1 MNARQKKMHELRA
14 QARKLQQA
22 SDELFKEAKA
32 LETEQAHEDY
42 PCSCVKLNETIEVYD
57 MGEQARRGRECV
69 ALLGMVYQN
78 LSARKDCEVCKGTG
92 KPNAVPSL

>member
-1 MNARQKKMHELRA
+1 MNERQKKIHELRE
-14 QARKLQQA
+14 QARRLQKA
-22 SDELFKEAKA
+22 SDDLFKEVRA
-32 LETEQAHEDY
+32 LEVEQAKEEH

-92 KPNAVPSL
+92 KPKR

>member
-1 MNARQKKMHELRA
+1 MNERRRKIQELQA
-14 QARKLQQA
+14 QGRSLQQQ
-22 SDELFKEAKA
+22 SDELFKRAKA
-32 LETEQAHEDY
+32 LELEEAREEH

-78 LSARKDCEVCKGTG
+78 LSARKDCEACKGTG
-92 KPNAVPSL
+92 KPSKE